1 MLNNITI
8 GRYINKSSVV
18 HKLNPVFKIISL
30 IIMIISI
37 FFIDSYIDITLLSM
51 YLLLT
56 MLYSDIDIKVYLKN
70 IYGIKIFLIF
80 IFIIDLIFFTSIN
93 RIIFDIFKLIF
104 IVLYSSI
111 LTYTTSITELTFG
124 IEKLLRPFN
133 KLIPVGDIA
142 MIITLSI
149 RYIPTLTE
157 EASRII
163 KAQKLRGI
171 NFDTKNIKEKIISIS
186 GILMPMFSLSIKR
199 AEESADIMDIRLYNY
214 GKSRTNYRTNKWTKI
229 NSLLLI
235 LNILILIIIICYKN
249 YKVIKL
255 AMILY
260 KSNKYSTLY
269 DFPNFRKIRTT
280 I

>member
-18 HKLNPVFKIISL
+18 HKLNPVFKIMSL

-37 FFIDSYIDITLLSM
+37 FFIDSYIDIALLSM

-124 IEKLLRPFN
+124 IEKLLEPFN

-199 AEESADIMDIRLYNY
+199 AE
-214 GKSRTNYRTNKWTKI
+214 
-229 NSLLLI
+229 
-235 LNILILIIIICYKN
+235 
-249 YKVIKL
+249 
-255 AMILY
+255 
-260 KSNKYSTLY
+260 
-269 DFPNFRKIRTT
+269 
-280 I
+280 

>member
-80 IFIIDLIFFTSIN
+80 IFIFIIDLIFFTSID

-124 IEKLLRPFN
+124 IEKLLEPFN

-163 KAQKLRGI
+163 NAQKLRGI
-171 NFDTKNIKEKIISIS
+171 NFDTKNIKEKLISIS
-186 GILMPMFSLSIKR
+186 GILMPMFTLSIKR

-235 LNILILIIIICYKN
+235 LNILILIIIICY
-249 YKVIKL
+249 
-255 AMILY
+255 
-260 KSNKYSTLY
+260 
-269 DFPNFRKIRTT
+269 
-280 I
+280 

>member
-18 HKLNPVFKIISL
+18 HKLNPIFKIISL

-37 FFIDSYIDITLLSM
+37 FFIDSYIDITLLSL
-51 YLLLT
+51 YLLLAV
-56 MLYSDIDIKVYLKN
+56 LYSDIDIEVYLKN

-111 LTYTTSITELTFG
+111 LTYTTSITELTYG
-124 IEKLLRPFN
+124 IETLLKPLN

-157 EASRII
+157 EATRII
-163 KAQKLRGI
+163 IAQKLRGI
-171 NFDTKNIKEKIISIS
+171 NFDTKNPSIFFE
-186 GILMPMFSLSIKR
+186 G
-199 AEESADIMDIRLYNY
+199 
-214 GKSRTNYRTNKWTKI
+214 
-229 NSLLLI
+229 
-235 LNILILIIIICYKN
+235 NILIALFKSLLIPSLK
-249 YKVIKL
+249 
-255 AMILY
+255 A
-260 KSNKYSTLY
+260 
-269 DFPNFRKIRTT
+269 
-280 I
+280 